1 MSFKWLDY
9 YDLDDLF
16 SDEEKMTR
24 NEVREFMEQEIKP
37 HIIDAFHK
45 EEPFDV
51 KELTLKMGGLGII
64 GAFVPREYGATGAN
78 YVTYGLICQEAE
90 RVDSALRSLIV
101 VESGLVMYP
110 ILNFGSEQQ
119 KRKWLP
125 LVARGEVIGCFGL
138 TEPNHGSDI
147 ASMETTAKKDSNG
160 WIINGTKQW
169 ISEASV
175 ADIAVVW
182 ARTDEGIRGF
192 IVERGTE
199 GFSQSFQSRKGSMR
213 AGDVGELAFSDCQI
227 PTDNILPKSAGIG
240 SAFSCLN
247 IARYGISWGVVGAAM
262 DCYDTALNYTK
273 ERIQFKAPIASFQLV
288 QEKLVKMLIEI
299 TKGQLLSYRLGRL
312 MDEGK
317 VKPPQ
322 ISMAKKNNV
331 AMARTCAMTAREL
344 LGANGISLDYSPV
357 RHMAN
362 LDAVY
367 TYEGTDDMHTLILGR
382 DITGFSAFQSPKSP
396 RTGNKR
402 A

>member
-1 MSFKWLDY
+1 MGYKWLDY
-9 YDLDDLF
+9 YDLDELF
-16 SDEEKMTR
+16 SEEEKMTR

-37 HIIDAFHK
+37 HIVDAFHQEK
-45 EEPFDV
+45 PFDV
-51 KELTLKMGGLGII
+51 KELALKMGRLGII
-64 GAFVPREYGATGAN
+64 GAFIPREYGAAGTN

-90 RVDSALRSLIV
+90 RVDTALRSLIV
-101 VESGLVMYP
+101 VESALVMYP
-110 ILNFGSEQQ
+110 ILHFGSEEQ

-125 LVARGEVIGCFGL
+125 LIAKGEVIGCFGL

-147 ASMETTAKKDSNG
+147 ASMETVARKDSKG

-199 GFSQSFQSRKGSMR
+199 GYSQSLHSRKGSMR
-213 AGDVGELAFSDCQI
+213 AGDVGELAFSDCRI
-227 PTDNILPKSAGIG
+227 SKENILPKSAGIR

-247 IARYGISWGVVGAAM
+247 IARYGISWGVVGVAM
-262 DCYDTALNYTK
+262 DCYETALNYTK
-273 ERIQFKAPIASFQLV
+273 ERIQFKAPIASYQLV

-317 VKPPQ
+317 ASPPQ

-331 AMARTCAMTAREL
+331 AMARGCAMTAREL
-344 LGANGISLDYSPV
+344 LGANGISLDYSPI

-362 LDAVY
+362 LESVY
-367 TYEGTDDMHTLILGR
+367 TYEGTDDMHTLILGH
-382 DITGFSAFQSPKSP
+382 DITGFSAFE
-396 RTGNKR
+396 RKR
-402 A
+402 ISTI

>member
-1 MSFKWLDY
+1 MGYKWLDY
-9 YDLDDLF
+9 YNLDELF
-16 SDEEKMTR
+16 SEEEKMTR

-37 HIIDAFHK
+37 HIVDAFHQEK
-45 EEPFDV
+45 PFDV
-51 KELTLKMGGLGII
+51 KELALKMGRLGII
-64 GAFVPREYGATGAN
+64 GAFIPREYGTAGTN

-101 VESGLVMYP
+101 VESALVMYP
-110 ILNFGSEQQ
+110 ILHFGSEEQ

-125 LVARGEVIGCFGL
+125 LLAKGEVIGCFGL

-147 ASMETTAKKDSNG
+147 ASMETVARKDSKG

-199 GFSQSFQSRKGSMR
+199 GYSQRFQSRKGSMR
-213 AGDVGELAFSDCQI
+213 AADVGELAFSDCRI
-227 PTDNILPKSAGIG
+227 SAENILPKSAGIR

-247 IARYGISWGVVGAAM
+247 IARCGISWGVVGVAM
-262 DCYDTALNYTK
+262 DCYETALNYTK
-273 ERIQFKAPIASFQLV
+273 ERIQFKAPIASYQLV

-317 VKPPQ
+317 ARPPQ

-331 AMARTCAMTAREL
+331 AMARGCAMTAREL
-344 LGANGISLDYSPV
+344 LGANGISLDYSPI

-362 LDAVY
+362 LESVY
-367 TYEGTDDMHTLILGR
+367 TYEGTDDMHTLILGH
-382 DITGFSAFQSPKSP
+382 DITGFSAFES
-396 RTGNKR
+396 KR
-402 A
+402 ISTI